1 MLLEAQ
7 KKLQSSN
14 QSPGDIHTP
23 TSVAS
28 IAVETGECLLSS
40 QITRKRLIAHI
51 ITIFPITLFPGASLF
66 WGSPAQSTSHQEEQ
80 VHPPSS
86 TGPLSTPKPPP
97 SSSSSSPSNSSSS
110 LIRPAGSADSD
121 RGHSAPCSP
130 PGVHR

>member
-23 TSVAS
+23 MSVAS

-40 QITRKRLIAHI
+40 QISRKRLIAHI
-51 ITIFPITLFPGASLF
+51 TPFPGASLF

-86 TGPLSTPKPPP
+86 TGPPSTPKPPP

-130 PGVHR
+130 PGVQR